1 MAEKTSTILYLSD
14 ITGKPVRGASGEVI
28 GRLADLV
35 VRMTETE
42 TFPPVTGAVV
52 TTGRQGRLRFYIHA
66 AALADMSS
74 SGARLRTDSVNLA
87 PFARRDSE
95 VLLHKDVLDKQ
106 LVDIDGRRV
115 IRVNDVTLT
124 HDPVSTMYRV
134 AGVDVSAASLV
145 ERLGLGIVARNM
157 QREIIPWDSVQFF
170 ASEVP
175 VVKLK
180 LSYDRLAR
188 LHPVDLAEIITD
200 LGYQQGGEMI
210 AAIADLQGDEV
221 AADTVE
227 ELDTELQAAVLG
239 TLNVEDAA
247 DILEEMEP
255 DEAADLLS
263 ELTVEQVEDLLQ
275 AMDAEDAA
283 DVAELLRYDEDTAGG
298 LMSNDFIALV
308 PATTVGEALA
318 QIRREDLPEFI
329 YYIYL
334 VDADESLTG
343 VVSLRTLL
351 ISADD
356 TPLAN
361 LVGDPALLITAQIDE
376 AANDVAEQMVRYN
389 LLAMPVI
396 EDGKLVGII
405 HAHDALERLL
415 PDEAQRDMFGT
426 NR

>member
-1 MAEKTSTILYLSD
+1 MAGKTSIILYLSD
-14 ITGKPVRGASGEVI
+14 ITSRLVRGASGEVI

-35 VRMTETE
+35 VRMTEAE

-66 AALADMSS
+66 TDIADMSPA
-74 SGARLRTDSVNLA
+74 GARLRTDSVNLA

-124 HDPVSTMYRV
+124 HDPGFNVYRV

-145 ERLGLGIVARNM
+145 DRLGLGALARNM

-188 LHPVDLAEIITD
+188 LHPVDLAEIIAD

-210 AAIADLQGDEV
+210 AAIADIQGDEV

-227 ELDTELQAAVLG
+227 ELDTEMQAAILG
-239 TLNVEDAA
+239 TLDVEDAA

-263 ELTVEQVEDLLQ
+263 ELSAEQAEDLLQ
-275 AMDAEDAA
+275 AMDAEEAA
-283 DVAELLRYDEDTAGG
+283 DVVELLRYDENTAGG
-298 LMSNDFIALV
+298 LMSNDYVAFSPSI
-308 PATTVGEALA
+308 TVGEALA
-318 QIRREDLPEFI
+318 QLRREDLPEFI

-334 VDADESLTG
+334 TDADDRLTG
-343 VVSLRTLL
+343 IVSLRTLL

-356 TPLAN
+356 IVLASLLGN
-361 LVGDPALLITAQIDE
+361 PDLLITAQIDDP
-376 AANDVAEQMVRYN
+376 AGDVAEQMVRYN

-396 EDGKLVGII
+396 EDSKLVGII
-405 HAHDALERLL
+405 HAHDALERIL
-415 PDEAQRDMFGT
+415 PDEAQHDMFGAT
-426 NR
+426 R

>member
-14 ITGKPVRGASGEVI
+14 STGKPVRGASGEII

-35 VRMTETE
+35 VRMTEIE

-66 AALADMSS
+66 ADIADMSS
-74 SGARLRTDSVNLA
+74 AGARLRTDSVNLA

-124 HDPVSTMYRV
+124 HDPVFNVYRV

-145 ERLGLGIVARNM
+145 DRLGLGMVARNM

-180 LSYDRLAR
+180 LSYDQLAR

-210 AAIADLQGDEV
+210 AAIADIQGDEV

-239 TLNVEDAA
+239 TLDVEDAA

-263 ELTVEQVEDLLQ
+263 ELSAEQVEDLLQ
-275 AMDAEDAA
+275 AMEAEDAA

-298 LMSNDFIALV
+298 LMSNDYIALT

-334 VDADESLTG
+334 VAADETLAG

-356 TPLAN
+356 TPLAS
-361 LVGDPALLITAQIDE
+361 LVGDPELLITAQIDE
-376 AANDVAEQMVRYN
+376 AANDVAAQMVRYN

-396 EDGKLVGII
+396 EAGKLVGII

-415 PDEAQRDMFGT
+415 PDDAQRGMFGT
-426 NR
+426 SR